1 MKAPHSL
8 HMGPAPVAAPAA
20 TATKFWNVASV
31 SEDEGEITLYGDVMS
46 QQPIDW
52 WTGEPE
58 PGLYI
63 TPEGFME
70 DLAAVKLEDYNQVL
84 IGVSVDTF
92 MHEDMHTVL
101 SSYLPQA
108 GETAGN

>member
-52 WTGEPE
+52 WSPASISRRRASWKIWR
-58 PGLYI
+58 P
-63 TPEGFME
+63 
-70 DLAAVKLEDYNQVL
+70 
-84 IGVSVDTF
+84 
-92 MHEDMHTVL
+92 
-101 SSYLPQA
+101 
-108 GETAGN
+108 